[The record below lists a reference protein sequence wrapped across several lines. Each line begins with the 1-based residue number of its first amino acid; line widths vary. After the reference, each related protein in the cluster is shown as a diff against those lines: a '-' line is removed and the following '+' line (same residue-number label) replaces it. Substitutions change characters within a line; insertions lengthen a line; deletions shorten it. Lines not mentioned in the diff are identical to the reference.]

1 MPSILEQDI
10 AFLQRLNSHPVLRAR
25 FESLLGV
32 VEDTEGDLEKADAA
46 ERRVIEELRQMGNEA
61 LTAWAQSG
69 VTRYV
74 EQMQTES
81 EGRSGG
87 KKNSIGIPR
96 TATSR

>member
-10 AFLQRLNSHPVLRAR
+10 AFLQRLNSHPILRAR

-32 VEDTEGDLEKADAA
+32 VEDAEGDLDKADAA

-69 VTRYV
+69 AARCEAQT
-74 EQMQTES
+74 QTES

-87 KKNSIGIPR
+87 KKNSIGIQR
-96 TATSR
+96 SATSR